1 METLE
6 KRLNLVPSFT
16 REMLRDKVFGA
27 FESDMEFRLVHLA
40 MSPLYS
46 EAFDANA
53 ALRSVLGNYYNA
65 EAHSK
70 SAVRI
75 PVDDDVG

>member
-1 METLE
+1 MATLE
-6 KRLNLVPSFT
+6 KRLHLVPSFS

-46 EAFDANA
+46 ETFDANA
-53 ALRSVLGNYYNA
+53 ALKSVLGNYYNA

-70 SAVRI
+70 WLLQPGGA
-75 PVDDDVG
+75 G